1 MKSMLKDAAI
11 LFAITLIAGLILGG
25 VYQITKEPI
34 ARQEALALENA
45 CREVFADAAS
55 FEKQEAFD
63 ASHAQEILTEG
74 GYASQSVDGCQE
86 AKAADGS
93 TAGYVL
99 TVTTHEG
106 YGGDIQFTMGIN
118 SDGSLNGIS
127 LLSISETP
135 GLGMRAQEV
144 LVPQFA
150 GRSAY
155 PYVYTKTGASKE
167 DEIDAISGAT
177 ITTNAVTN
185 GVNAGLYYFRTEL
198 EKKTEDGAAA
208 VRADGEAAAAA
219 NAEGGADNE

>member
-34 ARQEALALENA
+34 AKQEALALENA

-55 FEKQEAFD
+55 FETADDFD
-63 ASHAQEILTEG
+63 AVHAQELLTEG
-74 GYASQSVDGCQE
+74 GY
-86 AKAADGS
+86 
-93 TAGYVL
+93 TAQTIDSYQTAFNSLGQTIGYVI
-99 TVTTHEG
+99 TVTSHEG
-106 YGGDIQFTMGIN
+106 YGGDIQFTMGVN

-135 GLGMRAQEV
+135 GLGMQAEDV

-150 GRSAY
+150 GRNSASFE
-155 PYVYTKTGASKE
+155 YTKTGATAE
-167 DEIDAISGAT
+167 NQIDAISGAT

-185 GVNAGLYYFRTEL
+185 GVNAGLFYFQSEL
-198 EKKTEDGAAA
+198 DSMT
-208 VRADGEAAAAA
+208 
-219 NAEGGADNE
+219 GGAGNE